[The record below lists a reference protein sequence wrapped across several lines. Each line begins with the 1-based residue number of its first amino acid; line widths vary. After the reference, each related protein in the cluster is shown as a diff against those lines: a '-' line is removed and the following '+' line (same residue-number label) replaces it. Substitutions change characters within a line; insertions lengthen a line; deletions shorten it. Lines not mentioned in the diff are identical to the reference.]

1 MVHGGEGITTLTRKI
16 DHRKQSLPKLL
27 LYIKMKARIFA
38 SSLPISEKIILGY
51 PLYLKGTSFSN
62 LTVYMY
68 VYVLFSRLTSF
79 PLPSHN
85 KLKSISTL
93 KTLQRAIKLRNFLQK
108 KISEWYKLK
117 FCFLLFKTLK
127 LIRKLHDRKKYLFK
141 KRNYCMLI
149 AILNH
154 TPFLF
159 E

>member
-1 MVHGGEGITTLTRKI
+1 MPCFYILKW
-16 DHRKQSLPKLL
+16 KQESLLAVCWKENIRLSDLFTWNEFQQPHCL
-27 LYIKMKARIFA
+27 
-38 SSLPISEKIILGY
+38 
-51 PLYLKGTSFSN
+51 
-62 LTVYMY
+62 Y

-154 TPFLF
+154 TPFFLF